1 MHAGRARQRHVA
13 HGHVSGR
20 RVSRDGRA
28 SAAQLTARQL
38 TARRLTARRLTVTLI
53 LTIGAAAYA
62 GPASAAN
69 PTIYVNP
76 VETEPAL
83 FTLMDI
89 WVNTSW
95 EGSNPVLI
103 VLDGREVASGL
114 TAGNGSYIS
123 GDVPVPPGVVFC
135 GSNEVDLISDGDF
148 IASTSVVVY
157 CPTVE
162 VTPNPLGTGGGPAT
176 FTATGA
182 GYPPDRAVYL
192 KLDGTDVPLNGTFT
206 DSNGIFTT
214 SLSSSA
220 LACGAHQLTAT
231 SQPQVVPKLVRSA
244 APSTVD
250 ATPDLSASTTFIVNG
265 GSCAPSQSPSSS
277 PTPSPSAPTS
287 STPALPPPSRG
298 APKIAANPTVLT
310 DGTLTHVTGSGFVPN
325 QPVTLTWQT
334 PAGARVSVCSP
345 NADSAPP
352 LKADAKGAIATFCYA
367 VPHEMLGAEQ
377 IVATQGSAHAAAP
390 IVIEGGSMQPSSG
403 GDQFIFRR

>member
-13 HGHVSGR
+13 HGHVSGS
-20 RVSRDGRA
+20 RVSRGRVTGA
-28 SAAQLTARQL
+28 HLTS
-38 TARRLTARRLTVTLI
+38 RRLTVTLI

-69 PTIYVNP
+69 ATIYVDP
-76 VETEPAL
+76 VETEPGL

-95 EGSNPVLI
+95 EGSNPVL
-103 VLDGREVASGL
+103 VALDGREVASGL
-114 TAGNGSYIS
+114 TAGNGSYVS
-123 GDVPVPPGVVFC
+123 GDVPVPSGVVFC

-148 IASTSVVVY
+148 IASTSVMVY

-162 VTPNPLGTGGGPAT
+162 VAPNPLGTGGGPAT

-214 SLSSSA
+214 SLNSSA

-250 ATPDLSASTTFIVNG
+250 PTPDLPASTTFLVNG

-310 DGTLTHVTGSGFVPN
+310 DGTLTRVTGSGFVPN

-390 IVIEGGSMQPSSG
+390 VVIEGGSMQPSSG